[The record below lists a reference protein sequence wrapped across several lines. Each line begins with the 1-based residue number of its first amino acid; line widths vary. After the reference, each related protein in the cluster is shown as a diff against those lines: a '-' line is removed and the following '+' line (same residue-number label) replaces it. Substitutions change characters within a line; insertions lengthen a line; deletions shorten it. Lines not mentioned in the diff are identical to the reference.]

1 MFYKKKKMIISEPNL
16 SFKLTLRDH
25 QMNLLKKNYQETHF
39 DYLYALKINNYCFF
53 HHCLIIIVI
62 TF

>member
-1 MFYKKKKMIISEPNL
+1 MIISEPNL